1 MGLSVELFML
11 DDDGDWTHVECLYT
25 SMIGPS
31 RQLITNTMNS
41 LFNEKMPEGFVW
53 GQVCDNYGGDE
64 CYLTETSNN
73 NVTKISFNVL
83 KTVWKISLNEELELD
98 KEYEYIIG
106 NNTIVCLAT
115 GN

>member
-1 MGLSVELFML
+1 MGVSVELFMQ
-11 DDDGDWTHVECLYT
+11 DDDGDWEHVVCLYT

-53 GQVCDNYGGDE
+53 GEVCDNYVSDE
-64 CYLTETSNN
+64 CYLTKSSEN
-73 NVTKISFNVL
+73 NVSKMPFSVL
-83 KTVWKISLNEELELD
+83 KTVWKISLDEELELD
-98 KEYEYIIG
+98 KEYEYIIN

>member
-1 MGLSVELFML
+1 MGLSVELFMQ
-11 DDDGDWTHVECLYT
+11 DDYGDWTHVECLYT

-41 LFNEKMPEGFVW
+41 LFNENMPEGFVW
-53 GQVCDNYGGDE
+53 GQVCYNYGGDE

-98 KEYEYIIG
+98 KENEDIID